1 VIDSVHITKIEDS
14 DTVSKK
20 TCLPHHEMESFAR
33 CPLEITF
40 ADTDA
45 TFKFKDDG
53 KKTFAYTVS
62 GDEIKLDAIIALYSY
77 KYQFITE
84 NLLRMDRNVSYVG
97 DGISSVK
104 EIYNYYGRRITNQ

>member
-53 KKTFAYTVS
+53 EKTFAYTVS
-62 GDEIKLDAIIALYSY
+62 GDEITVIAIGALFSY
-77 KYQFITE
+77 KYQLITE
-84 NLLRMDRNVSYVG
+84 NLLRIDRNVSYVV